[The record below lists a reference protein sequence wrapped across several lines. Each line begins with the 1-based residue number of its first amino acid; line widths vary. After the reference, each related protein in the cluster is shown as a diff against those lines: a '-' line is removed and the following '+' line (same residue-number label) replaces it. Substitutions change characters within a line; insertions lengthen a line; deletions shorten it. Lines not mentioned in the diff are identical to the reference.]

1 MKFICS
7 VVINK
12 PQQEVADF
20 FADPTYLK
28 EYQEGFQK
36 KELISGNTGE
46 VGAVSMLYYQNGKR
60 KMELKETVLKNE
72 LPNEFLAEYFHTHT
86 ENTMKSSFTALG
98 ENETRYDAEIH
109 YTKFKGA
116 IVKIM
121 AFLFPSFF
129 KKQVQKWLSNFK
141 TFLESQTT

>member
-1 MKFICS
+1 MKFTCT
-7 VVINK
+7 VHINK
-12 PQQEVADF
+12 PQHIVAEF
-20 FADPTYLK
+20 FANVEHLG

-36 KELISGNTGE
+36 KELVSGEPWQEGT
-46 VGAVSMLYYQNGKR
+46 VSKLYYQNGKR
-60 KMELKETVLKNE
+60 KMELTETILKND

-86 ENTMKSSFTALG
+86 ENTMKSTFTIISPT
-98 ENETRYDAEIH
+98 ETRYDAEIH

-129 KKQVQKWLSNFK
+129 KKQVQKWLNNFK
-141 TFLESQTT
+141 IFVENQ